1 MIQKPV
7 IFSVDNEK
15 SIPKREFSR
24 GEIVFIKDSRK
35 LVVYDGNTFIEA
47 VTGAETEIKKNK
59 KNKRNR

>member
-24 GEIVFIKDSRK
+24 GEIVFIKDSGK
-35 LVVYDGNTFIEA
+35 LVIYDGNTFIEA
-47 VTGAETEIKKNK
+47 VTGAEIKKNK